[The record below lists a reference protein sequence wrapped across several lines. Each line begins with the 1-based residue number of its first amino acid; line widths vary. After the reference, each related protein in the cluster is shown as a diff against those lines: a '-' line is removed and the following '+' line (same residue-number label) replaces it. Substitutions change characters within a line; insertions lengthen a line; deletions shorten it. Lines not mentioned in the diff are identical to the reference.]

1 MALTKN
7 TIIPVLRQM
16 LPGMVANS
24 IVGVQLVTGNSG
36 ITFSMKVDKILMQK
50 YYLEASWKQGDVEYH
65 LVNVNYDV
73 EQWIVSQPQH
83 MWEREDN
90 EHSNDAFKKMY
101 TINNEL
107 MTWMTLAWG

>member
-16 LPGMVANS
+16 LSGMVANS
-24 IVGVQLVTGNSG
+24 IVGVQPMTGNSG
-36 ITFSMKVDKILMQK
+36 TTFSMKIEKTLGPK
-50 YYLEASWKQGDVEYH
+50 YYLEASWKQGDTEYH
-65 LVNVNYDV
+65 LVNVSSQV
-73 EQWIVSQPQH
+73 EEWIVSQPQH

-101 TINNEL
+101 TINNDL